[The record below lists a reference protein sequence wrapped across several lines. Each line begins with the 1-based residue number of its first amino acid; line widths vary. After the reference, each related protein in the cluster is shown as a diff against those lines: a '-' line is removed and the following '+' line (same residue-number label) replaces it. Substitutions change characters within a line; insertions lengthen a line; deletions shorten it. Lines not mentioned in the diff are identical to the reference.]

1 MYSYFTYENVL
12 DPRCALYYYYIV
24 LCSIY
29 CYYLKNVIMTISY
42 IVICMHISKTGECD
56 FFFI

>member
-1 MYSYFTYENVL
+1 MYSYLTHENVL
-12 DPRCALYYYYIV
+12 GPRCALYYYYIV

-42 IVICMHISKTGECD
+42 NVICMHI
-56 FFFI
+56 